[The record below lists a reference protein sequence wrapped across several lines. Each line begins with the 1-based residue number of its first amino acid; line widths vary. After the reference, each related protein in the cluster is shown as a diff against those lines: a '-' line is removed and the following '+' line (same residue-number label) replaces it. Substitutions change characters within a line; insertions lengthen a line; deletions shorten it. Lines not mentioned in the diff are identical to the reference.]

1 MTNSENIIQILLDDV
16 VFFERENTQ
25 EIPYDNL
32 HYLLLNIA
40 MGGNLGGSIPSNFS
54 ESIMEIDY
62 VRVYEE
68 SSLSSQNP
76 SLEQL
81 AIYPNPSDNNIS
93 VEVPGN
99 LIGTKLNIYST
110 LGRKLAAY
118 TLSETNSQFDISN
131 FKSGIY
137 FLRFESK
144 FGVYTKE
151 IIKK

>member
-81 AIYPNPSDNNIS
+81 AIYPNPSDYFYCNKYDRRYLWS
-93 VEVPGN
+93 
-99 LIGTKLNIYST
+99 TSIY
-110 LGRKLAAY
+110 L
-118 TLSETNSQFDISN
+118 
-131 FKSGIY
+131 
-137 FLRFESK
+137 
-144 FGVYTKE
+144 
-151 IIKK
+151 